1 MIRIIK
7 TLLQKIGLS
16 PRKAE
21 RPETETSRQN
31 HTEAPSQGATAEAT
45 SSQPKDRDSAAPSR
59 RRRRSSA
66 AKAGAEKTADK
77 PQSPPWDPSSFLVPP
92 VEGKVRFHDLN
103 LPEPVMRAVFDL
115 GFQYCTPI
123 QAEIMPSTLAGK
135 DASGRAQT
143 GTGKTAAFL
152 ITVIARLLAQPA
164 ADKERRGAPRVLV
177 LAPTRELVM
186 QIGEEGR
193 QLAKYTGLNIITV
206 FGGMDYEKQRR
217 QLTQTQSDIVVAT
230 PGRLLDFKRQGD
242 VRLDQVEVLIIDEAD
257 RMLDMGFIPDV
268 RKIIVATPHKNKR
281 QTLLFS
287 ATLTPEVMR
296 LAAQWTTEPVT
307 VEIEP
312 QQVAVDTVEQLVY
325 VVTREDKY
333 VLLYNIITKKNL
345 ERVIVFCN
353 RKDETRKL
361 ADLFTRY
368 QIDNAVLS
376 GDVRQR
382 ARIRTLDDFKAGK
395 IRILVATDVAGRGIH
410 IEGMDHVIN
419 YTLPRDPDDYVHR
432 IGRTGR
438 AGAAGTSISF
448 ADEEDSFYI
457 PAIETLIGHKLPCIQ
472 PEEEWLA
479 PPPPAPP
486 LKRKTSRSR
495 ESGGS
500 QREPGNRPRN
510 RGSRS
515 ASRPSR
521 PRSPRPS
528 RERRSPSKP
537 PEA

>member
-1 MIRIIK
+1 
-7 TLLQKIGLS
+7 
-16 PRKAE
+16 
-21 RPETETSRQN
+21 
-31 HTEAPSQGATAEAT
+31 
-45 SSQPKDRDSAAPSR
+45 
-59 RRRRSSA
+59 
-66 AKAGAEKTADK
+66 
-77 PQSPPWDPSSFLVPP
+77 VPP
-92 VEGKVRFHDLN
+92 AEGKVRFSDLN
-103 LPEPVMRAVFDL
+103 LPLPVMHAVFDL

-123 QAEIMPSTLAGK
+123 QAEIMPSTLVGK

-152 ITVIARLLAQPA
+152 ITVITRLLTQPP
-164 ADKERRGAPRVLV
+164 ADKDRRGAPRVLV

-193 QLAKYTGLNIITV
+193 QLSKYTDLSIIPV

-217 QLTQTQSDIVVAT
+217 QLTQTQCDIVVAT

-296 LAAQWTTEPVT
+296 LAAQWTTQPVT

-419 YTLPRDPDDYVHR
+419 YTLPRDPEDYVHR

-457 PAIETLIGHKLPCIQ
+457 PPIEVLIGHKLPCIQ
-472 PEEEWLA
+472 PEDEWLA
-479 PPPPAPP
+479 PPPPPPP
-486 LKRKTSRSR
+486 LKRKPSRSR
-495 ESGGS
+495 ESGASDGEAG
-500 QREPGNRPRN
+500 RRPRK

-515 ASRPSR
+515 SPRPSR
-521 PRSPRPS
+521 PRGPHPN
-528 RERRSPSKP
+528 RERRPPSKP